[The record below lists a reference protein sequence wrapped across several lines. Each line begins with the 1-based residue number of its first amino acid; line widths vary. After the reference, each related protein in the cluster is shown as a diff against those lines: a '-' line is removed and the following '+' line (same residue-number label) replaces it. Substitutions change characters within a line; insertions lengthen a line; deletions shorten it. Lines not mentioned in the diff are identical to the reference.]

1 MIKNKNSILHYLMF
15 VSICSI
21 VISCT
26 NTKNENNC
34 ISFQTASII
43 SAQGADTGSINQI
56 ATFNISYGINNGCGH
71 FESIEQSTNGDTTLV
86 KVKTK
91 YQGCVCTQM
100 AGILTTPF
108 TFSATIPG
116 IYYFK
121 FYQTDQSYLLD
132 SIRIQ

>member
-1 MIKNKNSILHYLMF
+1 MKNNLLLFYLMI
-15 VSICSI
+15 VSICCNL
-21 VISCT
+21 VSCT
-26 NTKNENNC
+26 KTKNDNNC

-43 SAQGADTGSINQI
+43 SAQGPDTGLINQN
-56 ATFNISYGINNGCGH
+56 ATFSLSYGINNGCGN
-71 FESIEQSTNGDTTLV
+71 FNSFEQSTNGDTTLV

-100 AGILTTPF
+100 IGVLATPY
-108 TFSATIPG
+108 TFNATIPR

-121 FYQTDQSYLLD
+121 FYQTEQTYLLD